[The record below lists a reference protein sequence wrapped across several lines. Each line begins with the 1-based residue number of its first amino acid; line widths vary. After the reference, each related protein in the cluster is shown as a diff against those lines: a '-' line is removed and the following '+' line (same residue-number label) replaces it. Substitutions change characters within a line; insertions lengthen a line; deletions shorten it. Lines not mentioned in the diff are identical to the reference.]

1 MSRHHRVKLSG
12 RRWRAVKRQ
21 AHERDGWRCRAPV
34 CGKAG
39 ALEAHHIIAIE
50 DGGEPYDLGQRSL
63 SHCRG
68 CHIDHHRRQ
77 CQQIDAATELWQQL
91 IAERMGDVA

>member
-21 AHERDGWRCRAPV
+21 AHERDGWRCTF

-50 DGGEPYDLGQRSL
+50 NGGEPYDLDNIASA
-63 SHCRG
+63 CRG
-68 CHIDHHRRQ
+68 CHIDHHRREGQ
-77 CQQIDAATELWQQL
+77 RIDAASDRWQKL

>member
-21 AHERDGWRCRAPV
+21 AHERDGWRCRAPG
-34 CGKAG
+34 CAKAG
-39 ALEAHHIIAIE
+39 ALEAHHIVAIE
-50 DGGEPYDLGQRSL
+50 DGGEPYDLDNIL
-63 SHCRG
+63 SYCRG
-68 CHIDHHRRQ
+68 CHIAHHRRQ
-77 CQQIDAATELWQQL
+77 RQQIDAATEKWQKL